1 MDTSKP
7 QTFSKH
13 LLKLFSFFF
22 AVTLWFYVL
31 NSEPLEVEKTL
42 PLEYLLPESIAIS
55 NNYPLEV
62 TVKMKGSRT
71 FMRNLFSEKEKVFVD
86 LKNARLKPNT
96 SMEHTISDHDVPA
109 PFGVQVLSVEPKT
122 IELEF
127 QKTTTRRVR
136 VVPNL
141 VGEVS
146 RDLKLINT
154 RIEPS
159 SVKLTGPTK
168 AMKKIKQ
175 ISTVPIDLTTLTKSG
190 ILKVNLGDIDQR
202 IKVAED
208 VSFSFSYEI
217 SPRKANITLKNIPI
231 RFLTTARRYSSKHRF
246 VSMDVLVSEDEES
259 NLKLKNLS
267 VVADIPDG
275 TDGTVE
281 LPLRANL
288 PEGVFLMK
296 IHPETIKVFVKP

>member
-1 MDTSKP
+1 MDAAKP

-13 LLKLFSFFF
+13 LLKLLSFFF

-31 NSEPLEVEKTL
+31 NSEPLEVEKNL
-42 PLEYLLPESIAIS
+42 PVEYLLPDSIAIS
-55 NNYPLEV
+55 NSYPTEV
-62 TVKMKGSRT
+62 TVKLKGSRT
-71 FMRNLFSEKEKVFVD
+71 FMRNLFAGKEKVFVD
-86 LKNARLKPNT
+86 LKNKTLKPNT
-96 SMEHTISDHDVPA
+96 SMEHTINDHDIPA
-109 PFGVQVLSVEPKT
+109 PFGVQVLSVEPKI

-127 QKTTTRRVR
+127 QKNVTKRVR

-146 RDLKLINT
+146 RDLKLINK

-159 SVKLTGPTK
+159 SVKLTGPSK

-175 ISTVPIDLTTLTKSG
+175 ISTVPIDLSTLTKSG
-190 ILKVNLGDIDQR
+190 ILKVNLGDTDQR

-208 VSFSFSYEI
+208 VSFSFSFEI

-231 RFLTTARRYSSKHRF
+231 RFLTSARRYSSKHRF
-246 VSMDVLVSEDEES
+246 VSMDVLVSEDEQS
-259 NLKLKNLS
+259 NLRLNDLN
-267 VVADIPDG
+267 VVADIPSG
-275 TDGTVE
+275 SDGTVE
-281 LPLRANL
+281 VPLRANL